1 LIGFSVDDADRVAA
15 VIAVAAGV
23 SDGATVGITGGDVLV
38 AVFPQ
43 AAVTASRP
51 AAIARIT

>member
-23 SDGATVGITGGDVLV
+23 SDGATVGITGGGVLV

-51 AAIARIT
+51 AAIAKIT